1 MVALN
6 LIMIERYSYELGF
19 EFSVFR
25 GFRKD
30 RFRER
35 KLESEIWKE
44 RVFLEFRES
53 RELLLELLERIL
65 RLKMINRPHNYLTP
79 CYL

>member
-35 KLESEIWKE
+35 KLESEI
-44 RVFLEFRES
+44 
-53 RELLLELLERIL
+53 
-65 RLKMINRPHNYLTP
+65 
-79 CYL
+79 